1 MRIGIDYTAA
11 ARQGGGIGRYARELV
26 GAILAQPSPHTFKL
40 MAATAKLGPRWTR
53 EQARLRQ
60 VAAAPER
67 LRFRALPLTDDWMAR
82 LWQRL
87 RLPLPAELIT
97 GSLDL
102 FYAPDFVL
110 PPLRPRTYA
119 LLTVHDL
126 SFLRHPETFTEALHR
141 YLTQAVPRSVAR
153 ANHIFADSEATR
165 QDLITLL
172 DVPAEKVTVLY
183 SGVSAR
189 FITSNEHSEE
199 APKARN
205 RLQEKYGIAARPYI
219 LSVGTVQPRK
229 NYVRL
234 MQACDP
240 LVHDYPLDLV
250 IVGHPAWKAEP
261 ILAAAAQRPYVHML
275 GFTDDEDLPALYRQ
289 ATLFAYPSLYE
300 GFGIPPLE
308 AMACD
313 TPVVAS
319 AASSVPEVVGD
330 AGLLVDPLDVSA
342 WTKALAQVLT
352 DAELRMTL
360 TRRGHARVRAFT
372 WRNAAQQWLMAVEKR
387 VNGPLH
393 P

>member
-11 ARQGGGIGRYARELV
+11 ARQRAGIGRYARELV
-26 GAILAQPSPHTFKL
+26 SAILAESATHTYTL
-40 MAATAKLGPRWTR
+40 MAATAKLGSGWPR
-53 EQARLRQ
+53 EQARLHHA
-60 VAAAPER
+60 AAAPDR

-87 RLPLPAELIT
+87 RLPIPAEVIT
-97 GSLDL
+97 GPLDL

-110 PPLRPRTYA
+110 PPLRSRTYA

-126 SFLRHPETFTEALHR
+126 SFLRHPETFTEALRR

-153 ANHIFADSEATR
+153 ADHIFADSEATR

-189 FITSNEHSEE
+189 FITPDKRNAEASEE
-199 APKARN
+199 RA
-205 RLQEKYGIAARPYI
+205 RLQEKYSIGIRPYI

-240 LVHDYPLDLV
+240 LAHDHALDLV

-261 ILAAAAQRPYVHML
+261 ILAAAAKRPYVHTL
-275 GFTDDEDLPALYRQ
+275 GFIDDEDLPTLYRQ
-289 ATLFAYPSLYE
+289 ATLFAFPSLYE

-308 AMACD
+308 AMAYS

-319 AASSVPEVVGD
+319 SASSVPEVVGD
-330 AGLLVDPLDVSA
+330 AGLLVDPLDVPA
-342 WTKALAQVLT
+342 WTEALTQAMT
-352 DAELRMTL
+352 DEALRATL
-360 TRRGHARVRAFT
+360 KQRGHARVRAFT
-372 WRNAAQQWLMAVEKR
+372 WRNAARQWLTTVETHI
-387 VNGPLH
+387 GPLH